1 MRRKSVPDEGDLVA
15 VQVTVELS
23 EELHQRFVVVGTGL
37 HTEDEGCL
45 GAVGPEAQSGRHGQA
60 LPVEAVAEDWGLPL
74 GRPGGPHRGEEAE
87 PALVLEDDPRV
98 PGPSVFFTM
107 GQRSLTQRSMASSS
121 RSVALRAGRC
131 RLQPIRRST
140 FHTCPGWYFTP
151 VVSSITSA
159 TRARVHRSVGYPFAF
174 GPFWR
179 ARSTLARSASVTL
192 RGRPG
197 CPVRFRACFPPTNH
211 SLCQSE
217 TVWWETSS
225 SRPMSAWD
233 TPLENRSAARI
244 RVASMA
250 SKSRRGRTRGGALF
264 VFAAP
269 AADVGVGMHQL
280 FHSTEG

>member
-1 MRRKSVPDEGDLVA
+1 M
-15 VQVTVELS
+15 
-23 EELHQRFVVVGTGL
+23 
-37 HTEDEGCL
+37 
-45 GAVGPEAQSGRHGQA
+45 
-60 LPVEAVAEDWGLPL
+60 
-74 GRPGGPHRGEEAE
+74 
-87 PALVLEDDPRV
+87 
-98 PGPSVFFTM
+98 PGPSVFFNL
-107 GQRSLTQRSMASSS
+107 GQRSFTQRSMASSS
-121 RSVALRAGRC
+121 RSVAWRAGRC

-140 FHTCPGWYFTP
+140 FQTCPGWYLTP
-151 VVSSITSA
+151 VTFSITSA
-159 TRARVHRSVGYPFAF
+159 TRARVHRSVGYPFAL

-197 CPVRFRACFPPTNH
+197 SPVRFSACFPPTFH

-233 TPLENRSAARI
+233 IPLVNRSAARI

-250 SKSRRGRTRGGALF
+250 AKSRRGLTRGGGFF
-264 VFAAP
+264 VLAAP
-269 AADVGVGMHQL
+269 AADVEVGMHQL